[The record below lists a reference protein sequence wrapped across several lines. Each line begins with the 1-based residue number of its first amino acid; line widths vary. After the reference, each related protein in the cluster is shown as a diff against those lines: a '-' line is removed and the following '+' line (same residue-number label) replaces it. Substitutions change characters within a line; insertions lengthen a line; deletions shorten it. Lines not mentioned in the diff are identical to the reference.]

1 MRERAAM
8 WNLHL
13 IYRLSHVPARFDD
26 DVLGKVRALAGGT
39 SVAAASSPAAS
50 MHLAFSTPY
59 AQVVGTAV
67 AATQC
72 LREALDAH
80 NATGGVAADSA
91 ARGRTGRMQ
100 GGVAHRGS
108 PPGCT
113 KDAVCLHHVPILRCC
128 IRACAPSP
136 QPRIGSGS
144 CSAGGL
150 PPQRC
155 KLALR

>member
-39 SVAAASSPAAS
+39 SVAAAPSPDAS

-72 LREALDAH
+72 LREVLDAH
-80 NATGGVAADSA
+80 NATTPWWRQQVQLVDE
-91 ARGRTGRMQ
+91 
-100 GGVAHRGS
+100 
-108 PPGCT
+108 P
-113 KDAVCLHHVPILRCC
+113 AVCKV
-128 IRACAPSP
+128 A
-136 QPRIGSGS
+136 
-144 CSAGGL
+144 
-150 PPQRC
+150 
-155 KLALR
+155 